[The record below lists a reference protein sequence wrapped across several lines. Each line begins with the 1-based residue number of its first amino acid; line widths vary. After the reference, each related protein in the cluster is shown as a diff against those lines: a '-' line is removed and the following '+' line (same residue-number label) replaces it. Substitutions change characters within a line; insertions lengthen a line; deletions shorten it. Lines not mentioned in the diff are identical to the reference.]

1 MEFKEGMVFKSK
13 NKYYV
18 LTLIQ
23 SERYLMIS
31 DDENY
36 GWDLHESSKYEQI
49 TNSQAYKGY
58 IPICNGKER
67 KFTTGWWYGERQLIA
82 TFTHVGDLDEVKQ
95 HFIVKDSILD
105 LYLRVKDDISISL
118 DGVIN
123 KQKYNV
129 GDKVKIC
136 DKKTMK
142 DYIDDKDHDIIYDMF
157 EYCNKEM
164 TVRKVIYDSDY
175 NDYFYLFEECCW
187 KFHEDFLVNNN
198 VNISFDGVTSVQA
211 DEFIESFTE
220 IFKDDNKKEEQKE
233 EQKETISLRV
243 TMEYAEL
250 INNKVEEI
258 LQILDLLDECG
269 VTYTLTDD
277 YFEVSVD
284 NRHYTTTFNK
294 R

>member
-1 MEFKEGMVFKSK
+1 MMMG
-13 NKYYV
+13 
-18 LTLIQ
+18 
-23 SERYLMIS
+23 
-31 DDENY
+31 
-36 GWDLHESSKYEQI
+36 
-49 TNSQAYKGY
+49 
-58 IPICNGKER
+58 
-67 KFTTGWWYGERQLIA
+67 
-82 TFTHVGDLDEVKQ
+82 
-95 HFIVKDSILD
+95 
-105 LYLRVKDDISISL
+105 
-118 DGVIN
+118 

-136 DKKTMK
+136 DKKIMK

-175 NDYFYLFEECCW
+175 NDYFYFFEECCW
-187 KFHEDFLVNNN
+187 KFHEDFLVDNNID
-198 VNISFDGVTSVQA
+198 ISFDGVTSVQA

-220 IFKDDNKKEEQKE
+220 IFKNK
-233 EQKETISLRV
+233 QKETMSLK
-243 TMEYAEL
+243 TAMEYAEL

-258 LQILDLLDECG
+258 LQILDLLDECC

-284 NRHYTTTFNK
+284 NRHYTITFNK